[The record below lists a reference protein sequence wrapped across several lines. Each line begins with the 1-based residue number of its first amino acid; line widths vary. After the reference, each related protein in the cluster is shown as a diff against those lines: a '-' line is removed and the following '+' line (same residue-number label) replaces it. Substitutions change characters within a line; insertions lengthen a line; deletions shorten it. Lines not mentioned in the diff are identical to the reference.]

1 MTSST
6 VNSAPTQS
14 ASPPPTGLVEL
25 WQQRHLLGLMVKRDC
40 LGRYKGSLLGL
51 LWPLINP
58 VGHLLLYTFLFSV
71 VLKVK
76 FGTSGSTSNF
86 ALYLMAGLLP
96 WGAFAEA
103 LARSSTVILEHPN
116 LVKRVVF
123 PLQILPVVTVLSALV
138 TEAIAFIILL
148 AGVLLY
154 NHGLPSSLVFLPLI
168 IISQILLTA
177 GISWFVASLSVYIR
191 DIRHLM
197 ALGLSAWMYGT
208 PIVYP
213 ATALPEKI
221 QFILWLNPMAGIV
234 MDYRRVVLE
243 GLAPDWQHY
252 GVYTAMAVIVCIVGF
267 NFFEGTKKSFADVM

>member
-1 MTSST
+1 MTTSILTST
-6 VNSAPTQS
+6 PTKAPE
-14 ASPPPTGLVEL
+14 PPPSGLVEL
-25 WQQRHLLGLMVKRDC
+25 WQQRRLLGLMVRRDC
-40 LGRYKGSLLGL
+40 IGRYKGSLLGL

-58 VGHLLLYTFLFSV
+58 LGHLLLYTFLFSI

-76 FGTSGSTSNF
+76 FGASGSTSNF

-123 PLQILPVVTVLSALV
+123 PLQILPLVTVLSALV
-138 TEAIAFIILL
+138 TEAIAFLILL

-154 NHGLPSSLVFLPLI
+154 NHGLPPSLFFLPLI
-168 IISQILLTA
+168 IASQILLTA

-252 GVYTAMAVIVCIVGF
+252 GVYTAVALVVCIIGF
-267 NFFEGTKKSFADVM
+267 SFFEATKKSFADVM